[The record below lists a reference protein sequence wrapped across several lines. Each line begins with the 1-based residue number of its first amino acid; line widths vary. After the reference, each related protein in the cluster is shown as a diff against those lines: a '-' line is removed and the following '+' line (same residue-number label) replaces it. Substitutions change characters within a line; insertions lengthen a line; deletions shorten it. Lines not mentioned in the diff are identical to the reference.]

1 MPPIADRLLCTS
13 PAKGGAADPPPQPV
27 ALLSPEFWS
36 RKALRSWPCT
46 LSRNARSKRSSRS
59 PRRHGSVR
67 PWRCAVCG
75 CIAVEAGKRM
85 ARRCR
90 VLLASADTSGKVRL
104 SGVPVPTGA

>member
-13 PAKGGAADPPPQPV
+13 PAKGGAADPPPQTV
-27 ALLSPEFWS
+27 ALLSPE
-36 RKALRSWPCT
+36 RSPE
-46 LSRNARSKRSSRS
+46 NARSKRSSRS

>member
-1 MPPIADRLLCTS
+1 LEQE
-13 PAKGGAADPPPQPV
+13 GATLV
-27 ALLSPEFWS
+27 AVH
-36 RKALRSWPCT
+36 ALPKRALEALVAVSA
-46 LSRNARSKRSSRS
+46 SARVGPS
-59 PRRHGSVR
+59 
-67 PWRCAVCG
+67 WRCTVCG